1 MTTADHAKKFATL
14 LKRAKSEVEAAEEPS
29 FPAGMEDSG
38 RLIRQLIF
46 SMLMWEATRAQAMAA
61 MRRIG
66 EQLVDL
72 NELRV
77 CFAPEIATILGE
89 RYPRGLERAE
99 RLHAMLTEI
108 YKREHGLNIDRLETL
123 SKRDAKTYL
132 ETLEGMCEYTCAR
145 VILVG
150 LGGHAMPCDE
160 RLRDHLAA
168 EGALPEG
175 LTPAEACGW
184 LERQVRAGEA
194 LGAHHALQAWSDA
207 QGTPAKREKK
217 PEAPATRRTK
227 SSAEGKPARK
237 APATRKARS

>member
-14 LKRAKSEVEAAEEPS
+14 LKRAKSEVEVSEEASPAAG
-29 FPAGMEDSG
+29 ADDSG

-46 SMLMWEATRAQAMAA
+46 SMLMWEATRAQATAA
-61 MRRIG
+61 MRRLG
-66 EQLVDL
+66 EHLVDL

-77 CFAPEIATILGE
+77 CFAQEIAAILGE

-123 SKRDAKTYL
+123 SKRDARTYL
-132 ETLEGMCEYTCAR
+132 ETLEGMCEYACAR

-160 RLRDHLAA
+160 RLRDHLAS
-168 EGALPEG
+168 EGAMPED
-175 LTPAEACGW
+175 LTTVEACGW

-194 LGAHHALQAWSDA
+194 LGAHHVLQAWSDA
-207 QGTPAKREKK
+207 QGIPTKREKK
-217 PEAPATRRTK
+217 PEAPASRRAK
-227 SSAEGKPARK
+227 SSGEGKPARK
-237 APATRKARS
+237 AASPRKARS